1 MPVIQ
6 EWNIFFQRIIFFQ
19 AATML
24 LGHKYWS
31 CLNTTITLKN
41 GTIRYCF
48 FFFFT
53 ATLDQNNINGTV
65 KGESLKNS
73 ALNSHQVL

>member
-1 MPVIQ
+1 MG
-6 EWNIFFQRIIFFQ
+6 
-19 AATML
+19 L
-24 LGHKYWS
+24 LD
-31 CLNTTITLKN
+31 TV
-41 GTIRYCF
+41 F

>member
-1 MPVIQ
+1 MKYILSKDKILQVV
-6 EWNIFFQRIIFFQ
+6 
-19 AATML
+19 TML
-24 LGHKYWS
+24 LGHKYLS
-31 CLNTTITLKN
+31 YLNITVTLKN
-41 GTIRYCF
+41 GTIRYW